1 MSQLRHDGAELGE
14 GNAVGTATINAFMA
28 AASFAAIAIAGPAFA
43 QYQGQPPRLTGDPM
57 EAIALLATPAYVD
70 RLASIETTVSPREA
84 ARQHDLLS
92 AAINN
97 LAPPRDGVTDV
108 YVLAAGLD
116 SDRVFGNEA
125 REASEI
131 LARRYGAKTRTILLA
146 NGLGA
151 GTVPSASPQH
161 LVTALG
167 AIGAR
172 MKPDEDVFILF
183 ITAHGGQGSGA
194 VFKDQ
199 GRLTSILSPNAL
211 AALLRDAG
219 IQDRLII
226 VSACFSGA
234 FITPLADPRT
244 AIVTAASADR
254 TSFGCAPE
262 RDWTYFGDAFFSR
275 ALAKGIGLK
284 AAFKEAQTT
293 ILSWEKRD
301 NVLSSDPQIKVGRLA
316 DFWLSKLEAGVVQ

>member
-1 MSQLRHDGAELGE
+1 
-14 GNAVGTATINAFMA
+14 VGTATINA
-28 AASFAAIAIAGPAFA
+28 IALSVLSVLAVAVAGPASA

-70 RLASIETTVSPREA
+70 RLASIETTISPREA
-84 ARQHDLLS
+84 ARQHDLIS

-97 LAPPRDGVTDV
+97 LAPQRDGVTDV
-108 YVLAAGLD
+108 YVLSAGLD

-131 LARRYGAKTRTILLA
+131 LARRYGAKSRTILLA

-151 GTVPSASPQH
+151 GPEPVPSASPQH

-172 MKPDEDVFILF
+172 MKADEDVFILF

-275 ALAKGIGLK
+275 ALSKGIGLK

-293 ILSWEKRD
+293 ILNWEKRD
-301 NVLSSDPQIKVGRLA
+301 SVLSSDPQIKVGRLA